1 MYSHAPSATEFRAC
15 LGKHIAHWQQRAR
28 KARAANRK
36 WRRTKR
42 RGVFVAPWLWIVA
55 AGTPKA
61 IFAKLELKPARGW
74 PAGVYFFGADVLRV
88 GIILASELP
97 KDRSTLLIR
106 LMAGG
111 PMLFP
116 AIEDLVA
123 LPPDAY
129 ERTVAQRVLLDLH
142 SLLAKQPKRTSKE
155 QKFMVTMQRTWEEA
169 RAEARAEGR
178 AEAVLA
184 VLRGRGITVPDAARK
199 RILAQRDLR
208 QLERW
213 LEKASVATS
222 IEDVIDARTE
232 RRASRAGKSMARSE
246 RSARRPA
253 RASVQR

>member
-1 MYSHAPSATEFRAC
+1 
-15 LGKHIAHWQQRAR
+15 
-28 KARAANRK
+28 
-36 WRRTKR
+36 
-42 RGVFVAPWLWIVA
+42 
-55 AGTPKA
+55 
-61 IFAKLELKPARGW
+61 
-74 PAGVYFFGADVLRV
+74 
-88 GIILASELP
+88 
-97 KDRSTLLIR
+97 
-106 LMAGG
+106 
-111 PMLFP
+111 MLFP